1 MEETIKGLCQ
11 RVWGTF
17 RTYIVTDPIKIHCCL
32 RSLLLQDFYSYWK
45 QSCIGYVCTKA
56 CNLRSTNPI
65 LTKFGIVVA
74 ISHHITAVNFQII
87 LFRLT
92 KDIMKCFGAYFFMGH
107 GVDIYLPLRLC
118 VKCSSV

>member
-1 MEETIKGLCQ
+1 
-11 RVWGTF
+11 
-17 RTYIVTDPIKIHCCL
+17 
-32 RSLLLQDFYSYWK
+32 
-45 QSCIGYVCTKA
+45 VCTKA
-56 CNLRSTNPI
+56 CNLRNTNPI

-107 GVDIYLPLRLC
+107 GVYIILHEFIIT
-118 VKCSSV
+118 